1 MIEII
6 CTNNNLKKEY
16 PIGTTL
22 QEIAEDMK
30 VTSDYPILAAKV
42 NNEVKSLHY
51 EIYKNKVV
59 HFIDATDVSG
69 YMIYERSLHFLLY
82 KAVKELYPTQNLVIG
97 HSISGGKYCEFEDA
111 GFTIDEAVCQ
121 AIEQRMRELVEQDIP
136 FIREELPTKE
146 ALQIFEKEGLT
157 NKKNLIEKRNYLYT
171 SVYHLGDCINYFY
184 GCLAP
189 STRYLR
195 KFGLKPYGSGLLM
208 MMPSRHHPNHLVNPA
223 PSPKLFNI
231 FSEYKTWNKI
241 LGISYV
247 SDINR
252 LIDEGNGTALLM
264 LTEALQEKKIAQ
276 VADHIK
282 EKGDVKIVLLSGPS
296 SSGKT
301 TTSKRVSLQLAVL
314 GYFPVPVSMD
324 NYFVER
330 GHTPLD
336 KDGKPDFEH
345 LNAIDLDLFNS
356 QMNDL
361 IHGKEIDVPTFDFQ
375 QGTKVWK
382 GNKLKLGPK
391 GVLVI
396 EGIHALNPALL
407 PGLPQSQTFRIFAS
421 ALTTI
426 AIDLD
431 LFNSQMNDLI
441 HGKEID
447 IPTFDFQQGTK
458 VWKGNKLKLGP
469 KGVLV
474 IEGIHALNPAL
485 LPGLP
490 QSQTF
495 RIFAS
500 ALTTIAIDRQNPIHT
515 TDNRLIRRIIRDSKY
530 RGYSA
535 ENTLLRWESV
545 RKGETKWIF
554 PYQENADEMFNSAI
568 CCELNIF
575 KPFALQQ
582 LYKVTEASDA
592 YSEARRL
599 IKMLEYFTE
608 LPEKDVPHSSILRE
622 FFGGSVFKY

>member
-42 NNEVKSLHY
+42 NNEVKSLLY

-59 HFIDATDVSG
+59 HFIDTTDISG

-111 GFTIDEAVCQ
+111 GFTIDEVVCQ

-361 IHGKEIDVPTFDFQ
+361 IHGKEID
-375 QGTKVWK
+375 
-382 GNKLKLGPK
+382 
-391 GVLVI
+391 
-396 EGIHALNPALL
+396 
-407 PGLPQSQTFRIFAS
+407 
-421 ALTTI
+421 
-426 AIDLD
+426 
-431 LFNSQMNDLI
+431 
-441 HGKEID
+441 

-582 LYKVTEASDA
+582 LYKVTEASEA

>member
-1 MIEII
+1 MIEIV

-16 PIGTTL
+16 PMGTTL
-22 QEIAEDMK
+22 LQIAEEMQ

-51 EIYKNKVV
+51 EIYRNKVV

-82 KAVKELYPTQNLVIG
+82 KAARDLFPAQSLVIK

-111 GFTIDEAVCQ
+111 GFAVTEAVCQ
-121 AIEQRMRELVEQDIP
+121 ALEQRMRELVEQDIP
-136 FIREELPTKE
+136 FIREEVLTKD
-146 ALQIFEKEGLT
+146 ALKIFEQEGLT

-171 SVYHLGDCINYFY
+171 SIYHLGDCINYFY

-195 KFGLKPYGSGLLM
+195 KFGLKPYGSGLLL

-231 FSEYKTWNKI
+231 FSENKTWNKI

-252 LIDEGNGTALLM
+252 LIDDENGTALLM
-264 LTEALQEKKIAQ
+264 LTEALQEKKVARIADRI
-276 VADHIK
+276 A

-314 GYFPVPVSMD
+314 GYYPIPISMD

-356 QMNDL
+356 QMDDL
-361 IHGKEIDVPTFDFQ
+361 IHGKEIDMPTFDFQ

-382 GNKLKLGPK
+382 GNKLRLGPK

-407 PGLPQSQTFRIFAS
+407 S
-421 ALTTI
+421 
-426 AIDLD
+426 
-431 LFNSQMNDLI
+431 
-441 HGKEID
+441 
-447 IPTFDFQQGTK
+447 
-458 VWKGNKLKLGP
+458 
-469 KGVLV
+469 GV
-474 IEGIHALNPAL
+474 
-485 LPGLP
+485 P

-500 ALTTIAIDRQNPIHT
+500 ALTTIAIDRHNPIHT

>member
-22 QEIAEDMK
+22 LQIAEDMQ

-69 YMIYERSLHFLLY
+69 YIIYERSLSFLLY
-82 KAVKELYPTQNLVIG
+82 KAVKELYPAQNLVIG

-111 GFTIDEAVCQ
+111 GFAVTEAVCQ
-121 AIEQRMRELVEQDIP
+121 AIEQRMRELVEQDLP
-136 FIREELPTKE
+136 FIREELLTKE

-157 NKKNLIEKRNYLYT
+157 NKKNLIENRNYLYT

-189 STRYLR
+189 STKYLR
-195 KFGLKPYGSGLLM
+195 KFGLKPYGNGLLL

-231 FSEYKTWNKI
+231 FSEYKSWNRI

-247 SDINR
+247 NDINR

-314 GYFPVPVSMD
+314 GYYPIPISMD

-330 GHTPLD
+330 GQTPLD

-356 QMNDL
+356 QMDDL

-375 QGTKVWK
+375 QGTKIWK

-407 PGLPQSQTFRIFAS
+407 S
-421 ALTTI
+421 
-426 AIDLD
+426 
-431 LFNSQMNDLI
+431 
-441 HGKEID
+441 
-447 IPTFDFQQGTK
+447 
-458 VWKGNKLKLGP
+458 
-469 KGVLV
+469 GV
-474 IEGIHALNPAL
+474 
-485 LPGLP
+485 P

-582 LYKVTEASDA
+582 LYKVTEASEA

>member
-59 HFIDATDVSG
+59 HFIDATDISG

-324 NYFVER
+324 NNFVER

-361 IHGKEIDVPTFDFQ
+361 IHGKEIDIPTFDFQ
-375 QGTKVWK
+375 QGIKVWK

-407 PGLPQSQTFRIFAS
+407 PGVPQSQTY
-421 ALTTI
+421 
-426 AIDLD
+426 
-431 LFNSQMNDLI
+431 
-441 HGKEID
+441 
-447 IPTFDFQQGTK
+447 
-458 VWKGNKLKLGP
+458 
-469 KGVLV
+469 
-474 IEGIHALNPAL
+474 
-485 LPGLP
+485 
-490 QSQTF
+490 

-582 LYKVTEASDA
+582 LYKVTEASEA

>member
-1 MIEII
+1 
-6 CTNNNLKKEY
+6 
-16 PIGTTL
+16 
-22 QEIAEDMK
+22 
-30 VTSDYPILAAKV
+30 
-42 NNEVKSLHY
+42 
-51 EIYKNKVV
+51 
-59 HFIDATDVSG
+59 
-69 YMIYERSLHFLLY
+69 
-82 KAVKELYPTQNLVIG
+82 
-97 HSISGGKYCEFEDA
+97 
-111 GFTIDEAVCQ
+111 
-121 AIEQRMRELVEQDIP
+121 
-136 FIREELPTKE
+136 
-146 ALQIFEKEGLT
+146 
-157 NKKNLIEKRNYLYT
+157 
-171 SVYHLGDCINYFY
+171 
-184 GCLAP
+184 
-189 STRYLR
+189 
-195 KFGLKPYGSGLLM
+195 
-208 MMPSRHHPNHLVNPA
+208 
-223 PSPKLFNI
+223 
-231 FSEYKTWNKI
+231 
-241 LGISYV
+241 
-247 SDINR
+247 
-252 LIDEGNGTALLM
+252 
-264 LTEALQEKKIAQ
+264 
-276 VADHIK
+276 
-282 EKGDVKIVLLSGPS
+282 
-296 SSGKT
+296 
-301 TTSKRVSLQLAVL
+301 
-314 GYFPVPVSMD
+314 MD

-330 GHTPLD
+330 GQTPLD

-356 QMNDL
+356 QMDDL

-375 QGTKVWK
+375 QGTKIWK

-407 PGLPQSQTFRIFAS
+407 S
-421 ALTTI
+421 
-426 AIDLD
+426 
-431 LFNSQMNDLI
+431 
-441 HGKEID
+441 
-447 IPTFDFQQGTK
+447 
-458 VWKGNKLKLGP
+458 
-469 KGVLV
+469 GV
-474 IEGIHALNPAL
+474 
-485 LPGLP
+485 P

-582 LYKVTEASDA
+582 LYKVTEASEA

>member
-111 GFTIDEAVCQ
+111 GFTINEAVCQ

-189 STRYLR
+189 STRYLL
-195 KFGLKPYGSGLLM
+195 KFGLKPYGSGLLL

-356 QMNDL
+356 QMDDL
-361 IHGKEIDVPTFDFQ
+361 VHGKEIDVPTFDFQ
-375 QGTKVWK
+375 QGTKIWK

-407 PGLPQSQTFRIFAS
+407 S
-421 ALTTI
+421 
-426 AIDLD
+426 
-431 LFNSQMNDLI
+431 
-441 HGKEID
+441 
-447 IPTFDFQQGTK
+447 
-458 VWKGNKLKLGP
+458 
-469 KGVLV
+469 GV
-474 IEGIHALNPAL
+474 
-485 LPGLP
+485 P

-582 LYKVTEASDA
+582 LYKVTEASEA

-608 LPEKDVPHSSILRE
+608 LPEKDVPHLSILRE

>member
-82 KAVKELYPTQNLVIG
+82 KAAKDLYPAHSLVIK

-111 GFTIDEAVCQ
+111 GFTVDEEVCK
-121 AIEQRMRELVEQDIP
+121 ALEQRMRELVAQDIP
-136 FIREELPTKE
+136 FIREEVLTTE
-146 ALQIFEKEGLT
+146 ALKIFEREGLN

-195 KFGLKPYGSGLLM
+195 KFGLKPYGSGLLL

-252 LIDEGNGTALLM
+252 LIDEGNGNALLM

-276 VADHIK
+276 VADHI
-282 EKGDVKIVLLSGPS
+282 EAKGDVKIVLLSGPS

-314 GYFPVPVSMD
+314 GYYPIPISMD

-330 GHTPLD
+330 GQTPLD

-356 QMNDL
+356 QMD
-361 IHGKEIDVPTFDFQ
+361 
-375 QGTKVWK
+375 
-382 GNKLKLGPK
+382 
-391 GVLVI
+391 
-396 EGIHALNPALL
+396 
-407 PGLPQSQTFRIFAS
+407 
-421 ALTTI
+421 
-426 AIDLD
+426 
-431 LFNSQMNDLI
+431 DLI

-582 LYKVTEASDA
+582 LYKVTEASEA